1 MSRFASLLLPLDG
14 SPEAAK
20 GANCALWLAER
31 LGATLH
37 VLHASVQP
45 LPVRDALAR
54 LHVPDARQP
63 RVVLHQLHENA
74 DTAVL
79 EAVAAYGVD
88 LVIMSAR
95 GESASA
101 GIKLSACLGSVAQAV
116 IERSVVPVLLL
127 PIRYKEVL
135 PWTSMLAA
143 ASGETAADYAL
154 EAATQLAAAIQLK
167 VTVVHAE
174 TAGTARTLPMLG
186 DYIDE
191 PHHEYPPRMEGM
203 VERGLAGCTAEEC
216 CSVEQ
221 ALLRR
226 GDPASVLLDQAARH
240 GSSVLALG
248 WHGTLSAGR
257 ALVLKQLMEEAESAL
272 LLVRKVEESRAR
284 LKIGA
289 DIEG

>member
-45 LPVRDALAR
+45 IPGRDALAR
-54 LHVPDARQP
+54 LHIPDARRPQI
-63 RVVLHQLHENA
+63 VLHQLPENA

-101 GIKLSACLGSVAQAV
+101 GIKLSAYLGSVAQAV

-143 ASGETAADYAL
+143 SSGETAADYAL
-154 EAATQLAAAIQLK
+154 ETATQLAAAIQLK

-174 TAGTARTLPMLG
+174 TAGAAKALPMLG
-186 DYIDE
+186 DYMDE
-191 PHHEYPPRMEGM
+191 PHHEYPARMEGM
-203 VERGLAGCTAEEC
+203 VERGVAGCTAEEC

-248 WHGTLSAGR
+248 WHGTLSTGR
-257 ALVLKQLMEEAESAL
+257 ALVLKRLMEEAESAL
-272 LLVRKVEESRAR
+272 LLVRKAEESRAR